1 MASELRRAS
10 TEVDAVTA
18 NHLLTHRRELHAVP
32 ELSFKEFET
41 SRYLVERLDA
51 LSPDRLEAGVAGTG
65 IVADVKGARPG
76 RAVLVRADIDGLPIQ
91 EAGELAFRST
101 HRGVMHACGHDV
113 HMAIALEVARAL
125 AERRAELSGMVPLAI
140 RGLGGHGAQRQ
151 FAVDAVVI
159 AAQIVNA
166 LQTLASR
173 ETAPAAP
180 IVITLG
186 SVHGGTAANIV
197 AGEVVIQGT
206 LRTLDPAL
214 RTHVVRRIAELAEGV
229 ATAMRGHCEFK
240 LESVAPPVINDGPVA
255 AMVADAARVVVG
267 EGAVVAF
274 EPLMVG

>member
-1 MASELRRAS
+1 MAGADMF
-10 TEVDAVTA
+10 T
-18 NHLLTHRRELHAVP
+18 LT
-32 ELSFKEFET
+32 
-41 SRYLVERLDA
+41 
-51 LSPDRLEAGVAGTG
+51 
-65 IVADVKGARPG
+65 
-76 RAVLVRADIDGLPIQ
+76 
-91 EAGELAFRST
+91 
-101 HRGVMHACGHDV
+101 
-113 HMAIALEVARAL
+113 
-125 AERRAELSGMVPLAI
+125 I
-140 RGLGGHGAQRQ
+140 RGLGGHGAQPQ

-214 RTHVVRRIAELAEGV
+214 RTHVVRRIAELAEGI

-240 LESVAPPVINDGPVA
+240 LESAAPPVTNDGPVA
-255 AMVADAARVVVG
+255 AMVADAARGVVG

-274 EPLMVG
+274 EPLMVGEDFAYFLQARPGCFFLLGGAPEGPRVGHHTPEFRIDERCLSIGFRVMTAAVLRLLQD